1 MVHFTTVLSAMVSP
15 AKAHRLRAPKKIAID
30 KIPTVLGSSASYD
43 PGMSYL
49 DTNTNLRY
57 PKYSGMFSKQTSTY
71 IMAFTFCTH

>member
-15 AKAHRLRAPKKIAID
+15 AKKIAID
-30 KIPTVLGSSASYD
+30 KIPKVLGSSASYD